1 MRRRLVLAIA
11 GVAAGA
17 VVLFAVPL
25 GVVLDRSYRDRELLR
40 LQRDTVAATRQID
53 VAANGDPV
61 ELPPTRDVLGVY
73 DRSLRRVAGR
83 GPAVGD
89 DLVRAALRTGRPVD
103 RSADGE
109 LLAAVPLVVHERV
122 TGAVL
127 AVRGDG
133 PVVRSARDAW
143 LALAGLSAALVL
155 AAVAAALV
163 LGRRLARPL
172 ERLAAAAR
180 RLGEGEFTVR
190 APRAAIPEVDA
201 VAVALDATARR
212 LDELLAREREFSAN
226 ASHQLR
232 TPLAALR
239 IELEGIELR
248 GDGPAELPAALAQ
261 VERLQS
267 TVETL
272 LSVARDAPRTDA
284 RTDLARL
291 LEDVRARWHGALA
304 AEGRPLRV
312 VERAVRPVAASAEGV
327 VSEILDVLVANAER
341 HGAGAVSLT
350 VRDVDGGLAVDVAD
364 EGPGFEGD
372 PELAFARHGSGSG
385 AGAGVAPGAAGHG
398 IGLALARSLAEAE
411 GGRLTVS
418 RPGPGPVLTLL
429 LARAPRDA
437 ARS

>member
-25 GVVLDRSYRDRELLR
+25 GIVLGHSYRDRELLR

-83 GPAVGD
+83 GPAAGD
-89 DLVRAALRTGRPVD
+89 DLVRAALRTGKPVD
-103 RSADGE
+103 RSADGR
-109 LLAAVPLVVHERV
+109 LLAAVPLVVRERV
-122 TGAVL
+122 TGAVR

-133 PVVRSARDAW
+133 PVVRSSRDAW
-143 LALAGLSAALVL
+143 VALAGLSAALVL

-190 APRAAIPEVDA
+190 APRTAIPELDA
-201 VAVALDATARR
+201 VASALDATARR

-248 GDGPAELPAALAQ
+248 GAGPAELPAALAQ
-261 VERLQS
+261 VERLQA
-267 TVETL
+267 TVDTL
-272 LSVARDAPRTDA
+272 LSVARDTPRADA

-304 AEGRPLRV
+304 ADGRPLRV
-312 VERAVRPVAASAEGV
+312 VERAARPVAASAGGV
-327 VSEILDVLVANAER
+327 VSEILDVLVSNAHR

-350 VRDVDGGLAVDVAD
+350 VRDVEGGLAVDVAD
-364 EGPGFEGD
+364 EGPGFDGD
-372 PELAFARHGSGSG
+372 PELAFARRG
-385 AGAGVAPGAAGHG
+385 AGATAGGAGGHG
-398 IGLALARSLAEAE
+398 IGLALARSLAESE
-411 GGRLTVS
+411 GGRLAVT

-437 ARS
+437 APS

>member
-1 MRRRLVLAIA
+1 
-11 GVAAGA
+11 
-17 VVLFAVPL
+17 
-25 GVVLDRSYRDRELLR
+25 
-40 LQRDTVAATRQID
+40 T
-53 VAANGDPV
+53 
-61 ELPPTRDVLGVY
+61 
-73 DRSLRRVAGR
+73 
-83 GPAVGD
+83 GD

-103 RSADGE
+103 RSADGR

-122 TGAVL
+122 TGAVR

-133 PVVRSARDAW
+133 PVQRSARDAW
-143 LALAGLSAALVL
+143 LALAALSAALVL
-155 AAVAAALV
+155 AAVGAALV

-172 ERLAAAAR
+172 ERLAVAAR

-239 IELEGIELR
+239 SERAGIERR
-248 GDGPAELPAALAQ
+248 GDGPAERPAALAQ
-261 VERLQS
+261 VERLQA

-272 LSVARDAPRTDA
+272 LSLARDAPRADA

-312 VERAVRPVAASAEGV
+312 VERAARPVAAAAEGV
-327 VSEILDVLVANAER
+327 VSEILDVLVAYAAR
-341 HGAGAVSLT
+341 HGAGAVSLA
-350 VRDVDGGLAVDVAD
+350 VRDIEGGLAVDVAD
-364 EGPGFEGD
+364 EGPGFDGD
-372 PELAFARHGSGSG
+372 PEPAFARRASDGG
-385 AGAGVAPGAAGHG
+385 GHG

-411 GGRLTVS
+411 GGRLTVT
-418 RPGPGPVLTLL
+418 RAGPGPVLTLL
-429 LARAPRDA
+429 LARAREDPA
-437 ARS
+437 PS